1 MLLLEVI
8 NSTIAL
14 PSHFYLFRKKKNESF
29 NSEIKMAVEH
39 VCQFQKYGYCK
50 FAERCQNRNVLT
62 ICDTKNCEIINCS
75 NRHPHVC
82 KFYEAYGRCKFGLYC
97 QYKHVDVVKGYE
109 DTVEKMKKTLL
120 EEINQKFE
128 ATFKSYKDRILQL
141 EESMKQLEIKLEGMV
156 VDTTPTNTT
165 QSHSLSVVYSNS
177 RQNTT
182 LISTLLSLQT
192 RPGSSCC
199 DRLCRLDMV
208 DDPDY
213 DKCCLHRCRKPWT

>member
-1 MLLLEVI
+1 
-8 NSTIAL
+8 
-14 PSHFYLFRKKKNESF
+14 
-29 NSEIKMAVEH
+29 
-39 VCQFQKYGYCK
+39 
-50 FAERCQNRNVLT
+50 
-62 ICDTKNCEIINCS
+62 
-75 NRHPHVC
+75 
-82 KFYEAYGRCKFGLYC
+82 
-97 QYKHVDVVKGYE
+97 
-109 DTVEKMKKTLL
+109 MKKTLL

-165 QSHSLSVVYSNS
+165 QLHSLSVVYSNS

-199 DRLCRLDMV
+199 NRLCRLDMV